1 MTGFVRRDRAFAD
14 MRPCDGYSGTPMKR
28 SANTGRVAGQQANL
42 AVRRR
47 TGVIALAAALL
58 AGCAI
63 TPIPLS
69 PQEREMLAADSHAA
83 LFAGQEPLSRPL
95 TLEEAT
101 ARAIKY
107 QADYRQRQME
117 QAAAEARIDVAR
129 FDLLPRLTMN
139 AGYTTRDNEAFG
151 FGFSPSGQ
159 IAANPSAST
168 ERTRDTMSLGLA
180 WNLLDFGVSYFRARQ
195 TANETLIAAER
206 RRKAIQTL
214 MHDVR
219 VAWWRAEAAQ
229 RLLPYADDL
238 LAEIDRAI
246 EKTRAIEVRKLLPP
260 LQTATLRRALLDLS
274 QQIAFRRQELAQ
286 SKVELA
292 ALVNL
297 PPGADLQVASPGA
310 DREAPDL
317 VADVDKLEA
326 LALRTRPEIPE
337 EGYRSRISEDEARK
351 ALVSLIPGL
360 SFDFG
365 GNFDSNRFLVNNTW
379 TSAGINVVFNL
390 VKVFSVPA
398 LNRSEEAQKKLDEAR
413 RLAMAMAIV
422 AQTRVAAVRYRLVAD
437 EFAIWD
443 EASRDDDLIVKY
455 LASSAQAGVDSEL
468 ELIRAK
474 ARAGAS
480 RMNRDLA
487 YAGVQASM
495 ARLFHSV
502 GYDAVPREAEAGS
515 VGDLARLMGARFSEL
530 ESASFAPRAD
540 APRPA
545 VALSR
550 ISGVSDRI
558 SALLREGAR
567 RVLEVSKVSTAPPGS
582 AEIEVE
588 IAVEAAPPAEGRV
601 DARAAVRLVRKA
613 GGPALQEEFKTSL
626 SEPVDDEQW
635 RVFGEGAL
643 YRVLGE
649 LAPPRGRS
657 PSARRAP
664 PPPRAARTS
673 SRVLSELDG
682 APLALRMDAELRLPA
697 IGSISSLVQRQ

>member
-1 MTGFVRRDRAFAD
+1 MTRR
-14 MRPCDGYSGTPMKR
+14 S
-28 SANTGRVAGQQANL
+28 NTGRPAGVTESRAGRLL
-42 AVRRR
+42 AL
-47 TGVIALAAALL
+47 ALAAATL

-63 TPIPLS
+63 TPVPLE
-69 PQEREMLAADSHAA
+69 PHERELLAADSHAA
-83 LFAGQEPLSRPL
+83 LFAGQEPLARPL

-117 QAAAEARIDVAR
+117 QAAAEAQIDVAR
-129 FDLLPRLTMN
+129 FDLLPRLTMS

-195 TANETLIAAER
+195 TANQTLIAAER

-246 EKTRAIEVRKLLPP
+246 EKTRAIEIRKLLPP

-297 PPGADLQVASPGA
+297 PPGSDVQVASPPGDA
-310 DREAPDL
+310 REAPDL
-317 VADVDKLEA
+317 VADVDRLEA

-337 EGYRSRISEDEARK
+337 EGYRARISEDEARK
-351 ALVSLIPGL
+351 AIVSLIPGL
-360 SFDFG
+360 SLDFA
-365 GNFDSNRFLVNNTW
+365 GNSDSNRFLVNNTW
-379 TSAGINVVFNL
+379 TSAGINVIFNL

-398 LNRSEEAQKKLDEAR
+398 LNRSEEAQKKVDEAR

-455 LASSAQAGVDSEL
+455 LASSSQAGVDSEL

-502 GYDAVPREAEAGS
+502 GYDAVPRDAEAGN
-515 VGDLARLMGARFSEL
+515 VADLARLMRARFSEL
-530 ESASFAPRAD
+530 ESASFVPRAEP
-540 APRPA
+540 PRPA
-545 VALSR
+545 VALTR
-550 ISGVSDRI
+550 ISGVPDRV

-567 RVLEVSKVSTAPPGS
+567 RVLDISKVRAAQPGS
-582 AEIEVE
+582 AEVEVE
-588 IAVEAAPPAEGRV
+588 ITVKLALPVEGRV
-601 DARAAVRLVRKA
+601 DAHAAVRLVRKA
-613 GGPALQEEFKTSL
+613 GGPALQEEFKTAL
-626 SEPVDDEQW
+626 SDPVDDEQW

-649 LAPPRGRS
+649 LVPPRSRS

-664 PPPRAARTS
+664 APTRAVRSGT
-673 SRVLSELDG
+673 RVLSELDG
-682 APLALRMDAELRLPA
+682 APLALRMDPALRSPVP
-697 IGSISSLVQRQ
+697 GSISSLVQRQ

>member
-1 MTGFVRRDRAFAD
+1 
-14 MRPCDGYSGTPMKR
+14 MRSCDGYSAIRMKR
-28 SANTGRVAGQQANL
+28 ETNTEFMADAPAPRSSTRRMRL
-42 AVRRR
+42 A
-47 TGVIALAAALL
+47 ALAGAAML

-63 TPIPLS
+63 TPVPLE
-69 PQEREMLAADSHAA
+69 PHERELLAADSHAA

-117 QAAAEARIDVAR
+117 QAAAEAQIDVAR
-129 FDLLPRLTMN
+129 FDLLPRLTMS

-151 FGFSPSGQ
+151 FGFTPSGQ
-159 IAANPSAST
+159 LAANPSAST

-195 TANETLIAAER
+195 TANQTLIAAER

-286 SKVELA
+286 AKVELA

-297 PPGADLQVASPGA
+297 PPGTDLRVAPPPGGG
-310 DREAPDL
+310 REAPDL

-326 LALRTRPEIPE
+326 LALRTRPEMPE

-351 ALVSLIPGL
+351 AIVSLIPGL
-360 SFDFG
+360 SFDLG

-398 LNRSEEAQKKLDEAR
+398 LNRSAEAQKKLDEAR

-502 GYDAVPREAEAGS
+502 GYDAVPHEAEAGG
-515 VGDLARLMGARFSEL
+515 VADLARLVGARFSEL
-530 ESASFAPRAD
+530 ENASFAPRAEP
-540 APRPA
+540 PRPT
-545 VALSR
+545 VALTR
-550 ISGVSDRI
+550 IGGVPERV

-567 RVLEVSKVSTAPPGS
+567 RVLEDSKVRIDEPGS
-582 AEIEVE
+582 AGVEVE
-588 IAVEAAPPAEGRV
+588 VAVTLAPPAEGRI
-601 DARAAVRLVRKA
+601 DARAAVRLVRKDSGA
-613 GGPALQEEFKTSL
+613 VFEEEFKTSL
-626 SEPVDDEQW
+626 SDPVDDEQW
-635 RVFGEGAL
+635 RVLGEGAL
-643 YRVLGE
+643 FRVLGE
-649 LAPPRGRS
+649 MLPPRGRS
-657 PSARRAP
+657 PSVRRASA
-664 PPPRAARTS
+664 PPRAARND
-673 SRVLSELDG
+673 SRVLSEFDG
-682 APLALRMDAELRLPA
+682 APLALRIEPELQSPA
-697 IGSISSLVQRQ
+697 PRSISSLVRTR